1 MRTALAHVRS
11 LVFPDHGASAGFAS
25 IPHAGFELRREGL
38 DPPGGDLLGELAYV
52 HHPVSLDEVLDDA
65 DLATTDAGERV
76 GELGGR
82 RSGGYGFAERDGAT
96 EAWFPQGLTGS
107 ADASADG
114 LVGERRIQ
122 LVSWYSRQGEGV
134 RISFVDLDARPVP
147 RYRHVLLVK
156 PSGGPRF
163 ERVRIHAGGIA
174 WAGRRLFVADTNRG
188 LRVFDT
194 LAILRAADPRAAGGY
209 AYLLPQVGAY
219 RASGLAAGLAF
230 SYAFLDRADP
240 ALVVGEYRRDRGGR
254 IVRWPIDL
262 DTGKLAPGASA
273 AHAAPVDRVQGI
285 ATVRGHLIASCS
297 RPCGRAF
304 AGRPGEPAR
313 GLGFWPRLP
322 EDLHLDGDT
331 LFSLSEKPGR
341 RAVFG
346 VPLSALGV

>member
-1 MRTALAHVRS
+1 VRAALGQLRS
-11 LVFPDHGASAGFAS
+11 LLFPDHGASAGFAA
-25 IPHAGFELRREGL
+25 IPHAGFELRSEGI
-38 DPPGGDLLGELAYV
+38 DPPGGDLLGELA
-52 HHPVSLDEVLDDA
+52 HGHGPVSLGEVLDDA

-76 GELGGR
+76 GDLGGR
-82 RSGGYGFAERDGAT
+82 RSGGYAFAEQDQRT

-114 LVGERRIQ
+114 LVGGRRVQ
-122 LVSWYSRQGEGV
+122 LASWYSKQREGV
-134 RISFVDLDARPVP
+134 RISFVDLDAHPVP

-156 PSGGPRF
+156 PAGGHRF
-163 ERVRIHAGGIA
+163 ERVRVHAGGIA
-174 WAGRRLFVADTNRG
+174 WVGSRLFVADTNRG

-194 LAILRAADPRAAGGY
+194 CAILRAADPRAAGGH

-219 RASGLAAGLAF
+219 RASGLAEGLAF
-230 SYAFLDRADP
+230 SYAFLDRPDR
-240 ALVVGEYRRDRGGR
+240 ALVIGEYRRERGGR
-254 IVRWPIDL
+254 ILRWPIDL

-285 ATVRGHLIASCS
+285 ATFRGHVVASCS
-297 RPCGRAF
+297 RPGGRAF

-322 EDLHLDGDT
+322 EDLHVAGDT
-331 LFSLSEKPGR
+331 LFSLSERPGR

-346 VPLSALGV
+346 VPLAAFGL